1 MDGDCS
7 KTSMKYDTTE
17 QKLDT
22 EDKESKK
29 KEGLAL
35 LIYDFKQRKLIPIKI
50 LSMVVF
56 SGK

>member
-7 KTSMKYDTTE
+7 KTSMKFDTD
-17 QKLDT
+17 QKMDT

>member
-1 MDGDCS
+1 MDEDCS
-7 KTSMKYDTTE
+7 KTSMKFDTD
-17 QKLDT
+17 QKMDT

>member
-7 KTSMKYDTTE
+7 KTSMKSDTD
-17 QKLDT
+17 QKLDMEKT
-22 EDKESKK
+22 EIEK

-35 LIYDFKQRKLIPIKI
+35 LIYDLKQRKLIPIKI
-50 LSMVVF
+50 LSLIVF